1 MAIAQV
7 SVAPVGTGT
16 TSLSEYVALALKVLD
31 AQTSVKYRLTPM
43 GTVLEG
49 DLDLV
54 NCLGNPDICQR
65 KDKCVARSI
74 WEEMNLK
81 VRKYLCSITLAD
93 MMEHEKSLDS
103 FLHPGP

>member
-31 AQTSVKYRLTPM
+31 TQTSVKYRLTPM

-49 DLDLV
+49 DLDQILAV
-54 NCLGNPDICQR
+54 IRQMHESVFDGKIQR
-65 KDKCVARSI
+65 AVTTISIDDRRDKPVS
-74 WEEMNLK
+74 MDDK
-81 VRKYLCSITLAD
+81 VSSVQCKL
-93 MMEHEKSLDS
+93 
-103 FLHPGP
+103 